1 MKQIKQIKPIPQT
14 RPNIKWIPKIISRRL
29 TYGNYCF
36 KYQDRI
42 LLLSNR
48 PVQGQD
54 VREVA
59 RG

>member
-1 MKQIKQIKPIPQT
+1 MNQIKPIPKTQ
-14 RPNIKWIPKIISRRL
+14 PNIKWIPKVIGRRL
-29 TYGNYCF
+29 TYGNYRF

-48 PVQGQD
+48 PIQGQD

-59 RG
+59 R

>member
-1 MKQIKQIKPIPQT
+1 MNQIKPIPKTQ
-14 RPNIKWIPKIISRRL
+14 PNIKWIPKVIGRRL
-29 TYGNYCF
+29 TYGNYRF

-48 PVQGQD
+48 PIQGQD